1 MPCQLLS
8 DCLNEIFEY
17 LEDDKITLHS
27 CLLVNRLY
35 CEIAVR
41 ILWKNIWNFKYSIK
55 YKPYYRTHVPLA
67 IISTL
72 IACLPNES
80 KELLNNNGIFIINST
95 KKSPLFNYPSF
106 CKVLSIHGID
116 QMIQYILENKQLITT
131 KSLKYNKYLLSQEI
145 LKMFMNQ
152 ISSLKSLDY
161 YSGYSK
167 KVQSIMFINL
177 PESRN
182 CLSNLL
188 ELNCSSDIYSEFF
201 YQISQICQNIQ
212 SLNIKFENFISDGLT
227 DLISIQNNL
236 KSVTLRYYDNKVEIS
251 KTLIYSTLSKFSLIL
266 TKLRIEAYYMP
277 LSFMSIFI
285 NLQELILSLESE
297 DSFDGFNQLQY
308 INFTKLKVLK
318 FLFKISRIDLLI
330 KFLEINGK
338 NLLEF
343 CVDYDHDYS
352 LNLAIAKFCPNLK
365 ILSIIFMRNEL
376 ETLKL
381 ILNNCQYLENI
392 KVQNGIEDLDSKEFF
407 ETLANY
413 SPKNFYELEIDYCS
427 FGSLKLLCEKLDEFF
442 INWKNRTPRKL
453 ISLIIVTDY
462 RENIDLEVNENMDI
476 IKKYMKLGIIKKFRT
491 RKYDDEECWNSL

>member
-27 CLLVNRLY
+27 CLLVNRHY
-35 CEIAVR
+35 CETAVR
-41 ILWKNIWNFKYSIK
+41 ILWKNIWNFKYSVT
-55 YKPYYRTHVPLA
+55 YKPFRTHVPLA

-72 IACLPNES
+72 IACLPDES
-80 KELLNNNGIFIINST
+80 KDLLRNNEISIITPT
-95 KKSPLFNYPSF
+95 KKPPLFNYPSF
-106 CKVLSIHGID
+106 CKVLSIHVID
-116 QMIQYILENKQLITT
+116 QMIQHILDNGQLNTK
-131 KSLKYNKYLLSQEI
+131 KSLKFSKYLLSQEI

-152 ISSLKSLDY
+152 IPSLKSLDY
-161 YSGYSK
+161 YSGYSR
-167 KVQSIMFINL
+167 KVQNIMFIHL
-177 PESRN
+177 SESES
-182 CLSNLL
+182 CLSKLS

-201 YQISQICQNIQ
+201 YQITQICQNIQ
-212 SLNIKFENFISDGLT
+212 SLSIKFENFISDGLT
-227 DLISIQNNL
+227 DLISSQNNL
-236 KSVTLRYYDNKVEIS
+236 KSITLRYYDNKDEIS
-251 KTLIYSTLSKFSLIL
+251 KTIIYSSLTKFSLIL

-277 LSFMSIFI
+277 LSFLSIFI
-285 NLQELILSLESE
+285 NLNELILSLESE
-297 DSFDGFNQLQY
+297 ESFDDFNYLQY
-308 INFTKLKVLK
+308 IHFSNLKVLK

-343 CVDYDHDYS
+343 CVDYDHNYS

-365 ILSIIFMRNEL
+365 ILSTIFMRNEL

-407 ETLANY
+407 ETLAKF
-413 SPKNFYELEIDYCS
+413 SPKNFYELEVDYCS
-427 FGSLKLLCEKLDEFF
+427 FGSLKLLCETLEEFF
-442 INWKNRTPRKL
+442 MNWKNRIPLKL

-462 RENIDLEVNENMDI
+462 RENIDLEVNENMNI
-476 IKKYMKLGIIKKFRT
+476 IKKYMELGIIKKFRT
-491 RKYDDEECWNSL
+491 RKYDDEECWNSV